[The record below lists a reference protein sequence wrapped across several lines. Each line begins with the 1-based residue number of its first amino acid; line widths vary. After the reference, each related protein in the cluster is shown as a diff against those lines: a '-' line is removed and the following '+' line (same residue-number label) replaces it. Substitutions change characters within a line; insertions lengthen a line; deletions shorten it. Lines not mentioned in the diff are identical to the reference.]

1 MADGAQEK
9 IYELLGRTAPP
20 DEQRSFGHF
29 NAADTGKGDALA
41 AELSEIAARDGVDA
55 AISRAY
61 EVADEG
67 SLGIAKYALKLF
79 VTHDDEAARNLT
91 IPSVEISDG
100 EPLPPAS
107 ETWDE
112 EENA

>member
-1 MADGAQEK
+1 VADDAQEK
-9 IYELLGRTAPP
+9 IYDLLGRTAPP
-20 DEQRSFGHF
+20 GEQRSFGHF
-29 NAADTGKGDALA
+29 NAADMGEGDALA
-41 AELSEIAARDGVDA
+41 AELSEIAKGEGVDA
-55 AISRAY
+55 AIARAY
-61 EVADEG
+61 EVADAG

-107 ETWDE
+107 EAWGE

>member
-1 MADGAQEK
+1 VADDTQQR
-9 IYELLGRTAPP
+9 IYDLLGRTAPP

-29 NAADTGKGDALA
+29 NDADIGEGDALA
-41 AELSEIAARDGVDA
+41 AELSEIAAREDVDA
-55 AISRAY
+55 AVARAY

-107 ETWDE
+107 ESWDE
-112 EENA
+112 EEKA